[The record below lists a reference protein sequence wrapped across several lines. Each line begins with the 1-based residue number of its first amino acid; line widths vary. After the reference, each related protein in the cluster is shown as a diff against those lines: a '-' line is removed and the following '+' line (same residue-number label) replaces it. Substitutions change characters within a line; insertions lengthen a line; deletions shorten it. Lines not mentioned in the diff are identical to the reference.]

1 MIDISEQ
8 GEIAVVT
15 LRHGKANAM
24 DVEFCEAIAAAFEK
38 LKRSKAKAVVLTG
51 EGKIFSAGVD
61 LLRALD
67 GGADYFHKFLPA
79 LSKAFVTVF
88 FFPKPVVA
96 AVNGHA
102 IAGGC
107 VLACCAD
114 RRLMAKGTGRIGI
127 PELLVGVPFPT
138 VPLEVMRFTVASRF
152 LQDVFLT
159 GSTYLSEEALPRG
172 LADEIVEP
180 GDLMQHAIAA
190 AKHFAAIRTDAFAIT
205 KLQLRQIVADRCAS
219 ETKRFETVLNELWCA
234 PEAFERIRDYV
245 SRTFKNV

>member
-15 LRHGKANAM
+15 MRHGKANAM
-24 DVEFCEAIAAAFEK
+24 DVEFCEVIAARFEE
-38 LKRSKAKAVVLTG
+38 LKKSKVKAVVLTG

-61 LLRALD
+61 LVRALD

-88 FFPKPVVA
+88 FFPRPVVA
-96 AVNGHA
+96 AINGHA

-114 RRLMAKGTGRIGI
+114 RRLMAKGAIRIGI

-138 VPLEVMRFTVASRF
+138 IALELMRFTIASRF

-159 GSTYLSEEALPRG
+159 AATYLPEEALPRG
-172 LADEIVEP
+172 LTDEIVEP
-180 GDLMQHAIAA
+180 GDLMNRAVEAA
-190 AKHFAAIRTDAFAIT
+190 EHFAAIRTDAFAIT
-205 KLQLRQIVADRCAS
+205 KLQLRQLVADRCAS
-219 ETKRFETVLNELWCA
+219 EAKHFEDAVNELWCT
-234 PEAFERIRDYV
+234 PEALERIRAYV
-245 SRTFKNV
+245 SRTFKKV